1 MRRTIHIMEHMSPP
15 SVLPDPA
22 DDLVA
27 GDASGH
33 ESVATP
39 ALGEVVVVIIDGVD
53 VAIAN
58 TGGVIRAFDDACTHR
73 ECPLSEGTID
83 AISVTCPCHKSR
95 FDLETGAPLNG
106 PATVPIRIRS
116 VRPVGDRLLVER

>member
-1 MRRTIHIMEHMSPP
+1 MS
-15 SVLPDPA
+15 
-22 DDLVA
+22 DLVA
-27 GDASGH
+27 GDAFSL
-33 ESVATP
+33 ESIVTP
-39 ALGEVVVVIIDGVD
+39 SLGEVVVVTIDGVE

-58 TGGVIRAFDDACTHR
+58 IDGVIRAFDDACTHR
-73 ECPLSEGTID
+73 ECPLSEGIID
-83 AISVTCPCHKSR
+83 ATAVTCPCHKSR